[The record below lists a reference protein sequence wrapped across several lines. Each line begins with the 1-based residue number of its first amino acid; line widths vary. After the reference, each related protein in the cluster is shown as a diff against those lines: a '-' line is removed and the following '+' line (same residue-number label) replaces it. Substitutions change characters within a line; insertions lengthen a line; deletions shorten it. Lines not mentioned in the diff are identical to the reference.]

1 MGDELLVS
9 TVTYHAGPDVS
20 LRSTHNYIVDDQGEP
35 VVEATTGSQVRII
48 LLPFCMT
55 SVYMRKAVAGADTSA
70 KNRRYR

>member
-9 TVTYHAGPDVS
+9 TVTCHAGPDVS

-35 VVEATTGSQVRII
+35 VMEATTGSQVRI